1 MINTSIKHHFTGV
14 FDFTIAKYIKPSI
27 TYRYVERPTNTYNIV
42 DVKIATELKSISL
55 FFLIN
60 NLFDTEYYE
69 KVNVIMP
76 KSNVEFGLS
85 YTFK

>member
-1 MINTSIKHHFTGV
+1 
-14 FDFTIAKYIKPSI
+14 
-27 TYRYVERPTNTYNIV
+27 VERPTNSYNIV
-42 DVKIATELKSISL
+42 DVRIASEIKSISL

-69 KVNVIMP
+69 KDNVFMP
-76 KSNVEFGLS
+76 KSNFEFGLS